1 MSNENI
7 NPPSGGRGRKDSL
20 ERFIHENR
28 DAFDDL
34 KAPKGM
40 FDKIMPRDTRV
51 SPVWK
56 WMAVAASGL
65 LLIMSGYLVGTRT
78 SPETRVAGW
87 DEFQEAEQF
96 YQSKIDAKMEL
107 IKTLPVSNEV
117 MSDIQVLDEVYGQL
131 RKQLLEDPNADSKVL
146 LHAMIKHQKQKLEVM
161 DQILNRVEKYNN
173 NENDT
178 QNEM

>member
-1 MSNENI
+1 MNNDNR
-7 NPPSGGRGRKDSL
+7 NPGGRKDSL

-34 KAPKGM
+34 KAPKGL
-40 FDKIMPRDTRV
+40 FEKIVPRERSV
-51 SPVWK
+51 NPMWK
-56 WMAVAASGL
+56 WMAVAASAL
-65 LLIMSGYLVGTRT
+65 LLIAVGYIAGTKT

-87 DEFQEAEQF
+87 NEFQEAEQY

-146 LHAMIKHQKQKLEVM
+146 LHAMIKHQKQKLDVM
-161 DQILNRVEKYNN
+161 DDILNRVEKYKK
-173 NENDT
+173 NENDNR
-178 QNEM
+178 NEM

>member
-7 NPPSGGRGRKDSL
+7 NPPGGGKGV

>member
-1 MSNENI
+1 MNNDNI
-7 NPPSGGRGRKDSL
+7 NSPSGGRGRKDSL

-34 KAPKGM
+34 KAPKGL
-40 FDKIMPRDTRV
+40 FENIVPRERRV
-51 SPVWK
+51 SPMWK
-56 WMAVAASGL
+56 WMAVAASAL
-65 LLIMSGYLVGTRT
+65 LLIMSGYIVGTKT

-87 DEFQEAEQF
+87 NEFQEAEQF

-146 LHAMIKHQKQKLEVM
+146 LHAMIKHQRQKLDVM
-161 DQILNRVEKYNN
+161 DNILNRVEKYNK

-178 QNEM
+178 PNEM